1 MDQAWV
7 TGLWV
12 PFLKSVGV
20 FALPL
25 KDVLVHA
32 VCGCARGEAD
42 AVQGGTTRRRAAAR
56 YSLVPTRAHE
66 GPVSDTAAGCGVVGC
81 QRHAARRAG
90 QLTGCLLS
98 RVERRVS
105 HEIGMFM

>member
-66 GPVSDTAAGCGVVGC
+66 GPVSDTAAQFWVVGC
-81 QRHAARRAG
+81 QRHGARRAG
-90 QLTGCLLS
+90 QLTGCWDHG
-98 RVERRVS
+98 RKGE
-105 HEIGMFM
+105 